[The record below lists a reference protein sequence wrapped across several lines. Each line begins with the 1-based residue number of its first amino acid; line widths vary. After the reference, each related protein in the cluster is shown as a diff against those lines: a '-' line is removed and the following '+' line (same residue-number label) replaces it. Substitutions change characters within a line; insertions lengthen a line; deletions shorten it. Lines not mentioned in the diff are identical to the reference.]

1 MRARAAAKFLLPLL
15 LVGVAVTG
23 FGYFKSTKPNQPKP
37 RHSER
42 SWMVETIA
50 AQPGQFAPSLTLYG
64 KVEAPTL
71 LQPAAPGAGIV
82 SEVRVRDGQRV
93 RKDDILLILD
103 PRDFAPAVDQARAD
117 VLDLEAQVAE
127 LELRSRSDRQALV
140 EEKRMLV
147 LAQNTVK
154 RARQLQK
161 QKLGSESNLEDAQQ
175 ALGRQQLALT
185 TRQLDV
191 DSHAARAKQL
201 AARLQ
206 SNRARLAQAELA
218 LQRSRVS
225 ATFDGIVSDVNVA
238 AGDRVQASQALLSLF
253 PMDDLEIRARL
264 PGRYQGE
271 IQNALSDGQTLQAHV
286 ELPGSSISLSLRR
299 LAAEGDP
306 SGIDA
311 FFSVDSAA
319 HPLRPGNLVELVLS
333 RPPQKRVLAVPFQAI
348 YGNNRLFL
356 LREGRMHG
364 VAVEALGSYT
374 AEDGSEALLIR
385 SDVIDI
391 GAQIIVTH
399 LPNAVDGLKVK
410 NVNSKDE
417 PRGNKQRAPAAS

>member
-15 LVGVAVTG
+15 LLGVAVTG
-23 FGYFKSTKPNQPKP
+23 FGYFKSTKPNQPQP
-37 RHSER
+37 RRSER
-42 SWMVETIA
+42 SWVVETIP
-50 AQPGQFAPSLTLYG
+50 AQPGRFAPSLTLYG

-93 RKDDILLILD
+93 HRGEVLLALD

-117 VLDLEAQVAE
+117 VLDLEAQIAE
-127 LELRSRSDRQALV
+127 LVLRSQSDRKALV
-140 EEKRMLV
+140 EEKRMLT

-175 ALGRQQLALT
+175 ALGKQQLAVT
-185 TRQLDV
+185 NRQLDV
-191 DSHAARAKQL
+191 DSHDARAKQL
-201 AARLQ
+201 AARLA
-206 SNRARLAQAELA
+206 SNRASLAQAELA
-218 LQRSRVS
+218 LQRSQVV
-225 ATFDGIVSDVNVA
+225 AAFDGMISNVAVA
-238 AGDRVQASQALLSLF
+238 AGDRVQAAQALLSLY
-253 PMDDLEIRARL
+253 PLDDLEIRARL
-264 PGRYQGE
+264 PGRYQSE
-271 IQNALSDGQTLQAHV
+271 IQNALSDGQTLRAQV
-286 ELPGSSISLSLRR
+286 ELPGSSISLALRR
-299 LAAEGDP
+299 LAGEADP

-311 FFSVDSAA
+311 FFGIDTAE

-333 RPPQKRVLAVPFQAI
+333 RPPQDRVLAVPFQAI

-356 LREGRMHG
+356 LRDGRMHG

-374 AEDGSEALLIR
+374 DNDRSEALLIR
-385 SDVIDI
+385 SDAIEI

-410 NVNSKDE
+410 DVDSTDK
-417 PRGNKQRAPAAS
+417 PRSNKPHAPGAS